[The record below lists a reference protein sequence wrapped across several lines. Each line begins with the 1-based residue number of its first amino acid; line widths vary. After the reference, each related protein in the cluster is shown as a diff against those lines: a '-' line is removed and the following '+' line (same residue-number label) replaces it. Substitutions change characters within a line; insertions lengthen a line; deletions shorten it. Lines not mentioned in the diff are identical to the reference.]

1 MSIKF
6 VNFDNYPIIQNMEFQ
21 NVESIDKIIQNVKNI
36 DKDKKMIIYM
46 NGIAGCG
53 KSRVCKRLNDYL
65 TSNNKKTYILSKDD
79 FRYTENGYVF
89 TKEYEPIVS
98 KNYTNKFK
106 NLIKSKTYNYIILD
120 NTHINYEKIED
131 TRKIYKN
138 YNFDELIIS
147 IEPFKDLNKH
157 INFNIH
163 NIPFAGINR
172 QFEEWNKHK
181 KLIED
186 LKIKTI
192 IFNHFED
199 GFIQENQIN
208 MMCKFFKYYLEI

>member
-21 NVESIDKIIQNVKNI
+21 NVESIDKIIQNIKNI

-46 NGIAGCG
+46 NGITGCG
-53 KSRVCKRLNDYL
+53 KSGVCKKLYDYL

-79 FRYTENGYVF
+79 FRYTENGYIF

-208 MMCKFFKYYLEI
+208 MMCKFFKQYLEI